1 MEDKDDLRRLLEAM
15 PLMRLVPLAGHAVGL
30 RFSRVLGGRDGLTSG
45 SGAVLV
51 ALGFGGGRGLE
62 LGIAGRATHADLA
75 RRCMITPATL
85 TGVVNTLVK
94 AGYVRRERDEAYRRV
109 VWLVLTEAGWERVRQ
124 IGGDLREFAAPVL
137 AALPPEE
144 SVVVRRFLTQ
154 VILHYSHAE
163 GWECPSREAAP
174 ADGVEADTAE
184 PRDPPTTEPKNAA

>member
-1 MEDKDDLRRLLEAM
+1 LDAKLLGVEEKDDLRRLLEAM

-94 AGYVRRERDEAYRRV
+94 AGYVRRERDEADRRV

-137 AALPPEE
+137 DALPPEE

-163 GWECPSREAAP
+163 GWECPSREA
-174 ADGVEADTAE
+174 DTAE